1 MKIVLNSEKLNRKCI
16 SLNRLNGLL
25 EDEWYKLLLLGPVS
39 RTPDDNPA
47 VQVQVLFK
55 AHNMG

>member
-1 MKIVLNSEKLNRKCI
+1 MLC
-16 SLNRLNGLL
+16 LNRLNSLL
-25 EDEWYKLLLLGPVS
+25 EDEWYKLLLLGLVS

-55 AHNMG
+55 ALNMRV